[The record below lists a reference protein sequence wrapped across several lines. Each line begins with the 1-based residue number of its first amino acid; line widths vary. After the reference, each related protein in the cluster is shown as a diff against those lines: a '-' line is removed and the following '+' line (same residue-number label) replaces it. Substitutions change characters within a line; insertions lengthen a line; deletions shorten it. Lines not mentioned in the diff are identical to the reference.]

1 MYESLRRIAMT
12 ALVGLA
18 VSATATP
25 AQAQNY
31 YSPFYRPGVVPGF
44 SPINTNPFVAPGVTL
59 QQYAYNRS
67 VMTQA
72 AYGMYPYQPGFSP
85 TLYQSALNAYAAP
98 NYMAPGTPYYAP
110 TAYNPYLSTVAN
122 PYAANP
128 YLGGTGAYGGGYG
141 GPVLSTTPGTAAPYD
156 TSLSTLGYG
165 GGYGG
170 SPYGGYGYDP
180 YGSALRGVADLT
192 NATAQYQVTVQRAR
206 LLGEEVTRSRLDTRR
221 RIIEEAERE
230 RRMIPS
236 PEEIRGREQQSD
248 LERARR
254 EPPVTEIF
262 AGRSLNTLLAYLQ
275 TAQGKGL
282 RGPNVP
288 LDEIEMNLINVVPQG
303 ENGNIGLVR
312 NIKDKGDLA
321 WPTVLQGEMFKEAR
335 EAIEARL
342 VPAVLTLRG
351 GNAVGEG
358 AIKDLEVYVQKML
371 ETLNNNIND
380 LSPSQY
386 IQAKRFLN
394 QLQDAIIAMKSPK
407 AVNYFNGE
415 WTPKG
420 KNVAELVHN
429 MKEKGLKFAPA
440 APGNEGAYRALHH
453 AMAAYDANMTATATR
468 N

>member
-1 MYESLRRIAMT
+1 MHVSLQRFAMT
-12 ALVGLA
+12 ALVA
-18 VSATATP
+18 VAVCASATP
-25 AQAQNY
+25 AQAQY
-31 YSPFYRPGVVPGF
+31 YSPFYRPGVMPGF

-85 TLYQSALNAYAAP
+85 VLYQSALAAYAAP
-98 NYMAPGTPYYAP
+98 NYVSPAAPYYAP
-110 TAYNPYLSTVAN
+110 TTYNPYLSTVGN
-122 PYAANP
+122 PYTTNP
-128 YLGGTGAYGGGYG
+128 YLGATGAYGSYG
-141 GPVLSTTPGTAAPYD
+141 SPNLSTTPGTGTYD
-156 TSLSTLGYG
+156 TSLSTGYN
-165 GGYGG
+165 
-170 SPYGGYGYDP
+170 PNGYGYPNYGVDP

-206 LLGEEVTRSRLDTRR
+206 LLGEEVTRSRLETRR

-230 RRMIPS
+230 RKMIPT

-248 LERARR
+248 LDRARR

-262 AGRSLNTLLAYLQ
+262 SGKSLNTLLAALA

-288 LDEIEMNLINVVPQG
+288 LDEIEMNLINVAPAG

-321 WPTVLQGEMFKEAR
+321 WPTTLQAEPFKEAR

-342 VPAVLTLRG
+342 VPAVGTLRG
-351 GNAVGEG
+351 GNPVGEG
-358 AIKDLEVYVQKML
+358 VIKDLDAYLQKLM

-386 IQAKRFLN
+386 IQAKRYLN
-394 QLQDAIIAMKSPK
+394 QVQDAITAMKSPK

-415 WTPKG
+415 WSPKG

-429 MKEKGLKFAPA
+429 MKEKGLRFAPA
-440 APGNEGAYRALHH
+440 APGNESAYRALHH